1 MNCFTTPWHL
11 GAKGHIISTGAC
23 PFKLPLSSCMFLATR
38 AFLLAMEG
46 IFIEVPDGRPLEY
59 RKSSFGFL
67 GWTLRQWS
75 NRTCQSLLFWPYN
88 AALQC
93 LHFQVGFSSGVS
105 GCHLLMRTNLCM
117 LSGCQCLRC
126 CSFLKVI
133 KWLNISKWSWHR
145 GHFHPSDC
153 FLSSALTL
161 ASFWGESSSAEEKPS
176 VSSCA
181 LLVAKLQLML
191 SFCLLEE
198 ALLAAAPGWILT
210 PLAHLE
216 SAYLSKDTHIGFR
229 GANCWTCSWLL
240 AKKHVNIC
248 LSSAHWSCTR
258 FGSSTASLIRRNLF
272 LFDPSARIFPSQFVM
287 SIFKPK
293 VKDWFVIMIADFQC
307 FLQQQWEHICWCYMR
322 QQLHAI
328 QGDHPKLQFF
338 AGVWGMF
345 PMTRI
350 CSHPGAAE
358 NHPRKV
364 GTVLNG
370 FQDTYT
376 QLL

>member
-1 MNCFTTPWHL
+1 MGVLWNIENL
-11 GAKGHIISTGAC
+11 V
-23 PFKLPLSSCMFLATR
+23 L
-38 AFLLAMEG
+38 AFL
-46 IFIEVPDGRPLEY
+46 GR
-59 RKSSFGFL
+59 
-67 GWTLRQWS
+67 TMRQWS
-75 NRTCQSLLFWPYN
+75 NRSCQSLLFWPYN
-88 AALQC
+88 AALQF
-93 LHFQVGFSSGVS
+93 LHFQVGFSSGVR
-105 GCHLLMRTNLCM
+105 GCHLLMRTNLCI
-117 LSGCQCLRC
+117 LSKYQCLRC
-126 CSFLKVI
+126 CSFLKV
-133 KWLNISKWSWHR
+133 KVVEYFKWSWHR
-145 GHFHPSDC
+145 GHFHPSDF

-161 ASFWGESSSAEEKPS
+161 ASFWGEPSSAEEKPS
-176 VSSCA
+176 VSSCV

-191 SFCLLEE
+191 IFFVFWKRHYWQQRQADFWRLLRIWSRRY
-198 ALLAAAPGWILT
+198 ASSQGL
-210 PLAHLE
+210 
-216 SAYLSKDTHIGFR
+216 DTHIGFR

-272 LFDPSARIFPSQFVM
+272 LFDPSARIFPSQPFVM

-293 VKDWFVIMIADFQC
+293 VKDWFVIMIMNHDCWCQNI
-307 FLQQQWEHICWCYMR
+307 LLQQWEHICWCYMR

-358 NHPRKV
+358 NHPRRV
-364 GTVLNG
+364 GTVLSD